1 MHLKKTGN
9 RLTFLL
15 DIWNVRERK
24 HTLKWKHIRW
34 CKITTG
40 LWASNVFCP
49 TSVRNPGASEV
60 TRHSH
65 KGFFFNSMCKERG
78 NTKINPSQSW
88 IVHHTITHKPNNK
101 KGKSYPC
108 NRPWRAIGLRKHI
121 QLKHQLA
128 HKNKHWGVSKRPN
141 DWRGHISQMG

>member
-108 NRPWRAIGLRKHI
+108 NRPWRAIGLWENTYNWNTNLPIKI
-121 QLKHQLA
+121 
-128 HKNKHWGVSKRPN
+128 NIGVCQR
-141 DWRGHISQMG
+141 DLMTEEGI